1 MNEQTEKLVRELAE
15 KLGTTVE
22 HLWEVLI
29 RQASI
34 TAISNG
40 ITIAILSLI
49 IFATYYFI
57 KIKTKCPQ
65 QTQNDPYPS
74 PEWDVEIAALAWFVF
89 GLITLFASIFIM
101 CGIYEIIT
109 CLLNPEYWALKQVIR

>member
-1 MNEQTEKLVRELAE
+1 MNEQNEKLVRELAE

-40 ITIAILSLI
+40 IIIALLALAIGWAYK
-49 IFATYYFI
+49 FVRA
-57 KIKTKCPQ
+57 KTTCPPS
-65 QTQNDPYPS
+65 TENDRYPS
-74 PEWDVEIAALAWFVF
+74 AEWEYEGAGLAWALLGFGALIALVFTLCGIHEIA
-89 GLITLFASIFIM
+89 
-101 CGIYEIIT
+101 T
-109 CLLNPEYWALKQVIR
+109 CLLNPEYWALKQVLP